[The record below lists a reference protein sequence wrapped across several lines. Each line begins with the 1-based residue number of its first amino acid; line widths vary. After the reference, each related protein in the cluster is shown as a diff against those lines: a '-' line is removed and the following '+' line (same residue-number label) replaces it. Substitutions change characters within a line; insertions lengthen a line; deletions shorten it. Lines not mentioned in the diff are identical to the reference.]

1 MMLSFLGK
9 RRRVDATSPSTQY
22 LQLEGSWG
30 RRFRPR
36 AASALPIAPR
46 ASVPRPSR
54 QMRGW
59 DENQKS
65 RLHRSPPTHC
75 PGKARV
81 RTTAA
86 ATIAGRPEQAR
97 GSAADTHACTRRTE
111 AEIEPVPRGASR
123 EDRPERRIVSCCSG
137 GRPSRRSASTRMQGK
152 VRMFHLNPRSLWRRG
167 CPPLILTGCVL
178 LWGLFPAAVQAAPE
192 GDATIRTDPFTVPQ
206 GQTEDGQA
214 FCPPGTRVV
223 GGGVTSTGSTES
235 QVLVSGPLDET
246 GLTSNLNNGDVGRS
260 WYAKVRNDGPANTFV
275 STAICS
281 PGSDAT
287 IRIDPFTVAAPG
299 TGDGQAFCPPG
310 TRVVGGGVTSTGS
323 TLSRIRVSGP
333 LDETGLTSNLNDGD
347 VARSWYANVHNASA
361 AQNTYVSTAICAPP
375 TSTTPDGG
383 PGTPNGGPGAGSL
396 TLDLAAKKQKLK
408 KKIKFFATAS
418 ADSTLVARGKAIKE
432 KTKELAANEKTKIKA
447 KLKRA
452 KRDQLANRLRRR
464 ARPRTKVKATA
475 TDQSGATATD
485 KVKVKLKD

>member
-1 MMLSFLGK
+1 
-9 RRRVDATSPSTQY
+9 
-22 LQLEGSWG
+22 
-30 RRFRPR
+30 
-36 AASALPIAPR
+36 
-46 ASVPRPSR
+46 
-54 QMRGW
+54 
-59 DENQKS
+59 
-65 RLHRSPPTHC
+65 
-75 PGKARV
+75 
-81 RTTAA
+81 
-86 ATIAGRPEQAR
+86 
-97 GSAADTHACTRRTE
+97 
-111 AEIEPVPRGASR
+111 
-123 EDRPERRIVSCCSG
+123 
-137 GRPSRRSASTRMQGK
+137 MQGK

-310 TRVVGGGVTSTGS
+310 TRVVGGGVTSTGTTSSTLLVSGPLDATGLTSNLDDGDVGRSWYANVFNAGPSPNTYVSTAICSPGSDATIRTDPFTLQADQVGDGQAFCPPGTRVVGGGVTSTGS

-396 TLDLAAKKQKLK
+396 TLDLAAKKQK
-408 KKIKFFATAS
+408 I
-418 ADSTLVARGKAIKE
+418 G
-432 KTKELAANEKTKIKA
+432 
-447 KLKRA
+447 RA
-452 KRDQLANRLRRR
+452 H
-464 ARPRTKVKATA
+464 V
-475 TDQSGATATD
+475 
-485 KVKVKLKD
+485 

>member
-54 QMRGW
+54 QMRGL

-223 GGGVTSTGSTES
+223 GGGVTSTGST
-235 QVLVSGPLDET
+235 
-246 GLTSNLNNGDVGRS
+246 
-260 WYAKVRNDGPANTFV
+260 
-275 STAICS
+275 
-281 PGSDAT
+281 
-287 IRIDPFTVAAPG
+287 
-299 TGDGQAFCPPG
+299 
-310 TRVVGGGVTSTGS
+310 
-323 TLSRIRVSGP
+323 LSRIRVSGP

-418 ADSTLVARGKAIKE
+418 ADSTLVARGKAIKK

-452 KRDQLANRLRRR
+452 KRDQLANRLEEKGK
-464 ARPRTKVKATA
+464 AKTKVKATA